1 MLCLLL
7 PPAKGVVGFCCA
19 SWPCLSSWSC
29 STWVFIHSVSGDW
42 LLLGGF
48 SCWLFLLAGSQ
59 GCALLPLA
67 LVAFRLQG
75 WTGGGG
81 GGAPSSGP
89 SGFRSWNR
97 LLPAPFLTVV
107 CPSIGRPGGTGVR
120 SLGGQWCCGSA
131 IVCPLSA
138 PLHFSMLRSLYFLT
152 APLPSRVL
160 LWRSSPWPSL
170 PWVQWSLLL
179 SLLQGFFY
187 SRLFAMWLSSGS
199 WRPVMTLS
207 HLLCF
212 CDSVSISDGAHSV
225 CAPVSMSGDWMAY
238 LVLLA
243 AFLQVPVHPASRHL
257 LRFLF

>member
-48 SCWLFLLAGSQ
+48 PAGCSSWQAVRVVLSFLWIFGVQELE
-59 GCALLPLA
+59 
-67 LVAFRLQG
+67 
-75 WTGGGG
+75 
-81 GGAPSSGP
+81 PSP
-89 SGFRSWNR
+89 SG
-97 LLPAPFLTVV
+97 PFLTVV
-107 CPSIGRPGGTGVR
+107 CPSIGRLGGTGVR
-120 SLGGQWCCGSA
+120 SLGWQWCCGSA
-131 IVCPLSA
+131 IVCPSSA

-179 SLLQGFFY
+179 SLLQGFLQP
-187 SRLFAMWLSSGS
+187 SLRDVVVLGVLASSHDPLPSPLFL
-199 WRPVMTLS
+199 
-207 HLLCF
+207 
-212 CDSVSISDGAHSV
+212 
-225 CAPVSMSGDWMAY
+225 
-238 LVLLA
+238 
-243 AFLQVPVHPASRHL
+243 
-257 LRFLF
+257 